1 MSMLERAVVD
11 LADALDTLESK
22 ITETLAG
29 KAESAEIGP
38 AMARHLRTAGE
49 RAEFASSELT
59 KAIDDLKLLIGDNDG
74 AEAKNDG

>member
-11 LADALDTLESK
+11 LADALDMLETK

-29 KAESAEIGP
+29 KADSAEIAP
-38 AMARHLRTAGE
+38 AVARHLRTAGD
-49 RAEFASSELT
+49 RADYASSELT
-59 KAIDDLKLLIGDNDG
+59 KAIDDLKALIGDD